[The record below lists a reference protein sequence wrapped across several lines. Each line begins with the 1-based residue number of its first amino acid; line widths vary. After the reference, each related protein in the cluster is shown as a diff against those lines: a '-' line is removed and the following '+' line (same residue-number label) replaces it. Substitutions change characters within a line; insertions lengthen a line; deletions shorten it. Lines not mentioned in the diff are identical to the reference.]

1 MAGDKV
7 DALKETGAE
16 TFLSAD
22 CGCMLSLNHTLQ
34 KRRRR
39 FPGPA
44 PGDFPVAADGWR
56 RRAAMSARDNI
67 LRRLRAAPQGK
78 APLAPDVPAFYA
90 AVSAATPP
98 STRAA
103 RIELFCEK
111 MAFWHGE
118 VVRVTAA
125 NWPHKLREI
134 CAWRKAC
141 ARSST
146 ASQTEHAEAL
156 KAAGIAGLKPYDRPL
171 GEWKKE
177 LFEDTDAGLTST
189 RGGIAETGTLI
200 VWPDASEPRL
210 MSLVPPI
217 HFALLDADQLYDT
230 LFDAMQ
236 AQRWS
241 DGMPTNALLVSGP
254 SKTADI
260 QVTLAYGAHGPKELV
275 VLLLVNEE
283 ETQ

>member
-1 MAGDKV
+1 
-7 DALKETGAE
+7 
-16 TFLSAD
+16 
-22 CGCMLSLNHTLQ
+22 
-34 KRRRR
+34 
-39 FPGPA
+39 
-44 PGDFPVAADGWR
+44 
-56 RRAAMSARDNI
+56 MSARDNI
-67 LRRLRAAPQGK
+67 LQRLRAAPQGRV
-78 APLAPDVPAFYA
+78 PLAPAVPAFYA
-90 AVSAATPP
+90 AIRAATPA

-118 VVRVTAA
+118 VLRVTQD
-125 NWPHKLREI
+125 NWPQKLREI
-134 CAWRKAC
+134 CAAKGV
-141 ARSST
+141 RSLLYGE
-146 ASQTEHAEAL
+146 ASAHAEAL
-156 KAAGIAGLKPYDRPL
+156 KAAGIAGLKPYDRPV

-177 LFEDTDAGLTST
+177 LFENTDAGLTST

-200 VWPDASEPRL
+200 VWPDANEPRL

-217 HFALLDADQLYDT
+217 HFALLDADQLHDT

-241 DGMPTNALLVSGP
+241 EGMPTNALLVSGP

-275 VLLLVNEE
+275 VLLLDNEVNAVNEVNDE
-283 ETQ
+283 EGQ